1 MLTLLLWTNDWG
13 KRGKQMCSNTINRW
27 FFVVFVVFFIRLH
40 LKESKECQA
49 LLLWMTSSTRLE
61 STVMASV
68 WILCQVRRTGAWN
81 TGGLAH
87 TGPATRAQ
95 VEAGPE
101 DE

>member
-1 MLTLLLWTNDWG
+1 MTGGKGGNRCVPTPSIGGFLLFLL
-13 KRGKQMCSNTINRW
+13 
-27 FFVVFVVFFIRLH
+27 FFFIRLH

-61 STVMASV
+61 STVMANV